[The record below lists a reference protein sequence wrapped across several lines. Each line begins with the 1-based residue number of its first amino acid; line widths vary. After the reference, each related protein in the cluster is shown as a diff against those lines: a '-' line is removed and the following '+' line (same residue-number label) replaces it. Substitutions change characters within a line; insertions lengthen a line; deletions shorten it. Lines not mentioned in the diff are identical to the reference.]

1 MWNRKLVISLAL
13 LISAC
18 SLLRAEPTVE
28 TVLEGLKNPVAV
40 VLQPETDV
48 IFVAE
53 SGAGR
58 VIRIVDGKA
67 EVVITGFPLEKYGE
81 GPKYSIG
88 PLGLAF
94 LDKDHLVVGGGGLP
108 DGEELLRCYKLPE
121 AGSIEASEMV
131 SSSSLKPVDDV
142 GGEGNFYGLARTSG
156 ALFVTCNGDDTKG
169 WIARALLVGGV
180 EKTVAPLQRVIATKV
195 ATGLDA
201 PVALTVSPDG
211 NLVVGQMGEIK
222 VAGDSGLTFY
232 HPTSGK
238 RLAHFATGLHDI
250 SGLAYGPGGMLY
262 ATDFSWLKPDQGS
275 LSQLLSVRERK
286 QTVKARRILP
296 LERPTAITF
305 DQSGAALVTVIGSG
319 EKPDSG
325 KLLRIELDP

>member
-1 MWNRKLVISLAL
+1 MQFPATGDADLAVRVDE
-13 LISAC
+13 AKH
-18 SLLRAEPTVE
+18 RQGPE
-28 TVLEGLKNPVAV
+28 AV
-40 VLQPETDV
+40 
-48 IFVAE
+48 
-53 SGAGR
+53 
-58 VIRIVDGKA
+58 
-67 EVVITGFPLEKYGE
+67 
-81 GPKYSIG
+81 
-88 PLGLAF
+88 
-94 LDKDHLVVGGGGLP
+94 
-108 DGEELLRCYKLPE
+108 LRCEIVLPGKRRAVDRVE
-121 AGSIEASEMV
+121 EVKRDRGN
-131 SSSSLKPVDDV
+131 SLVTQLQGHLHHV
-142 GGEGNFYGLARTSG
+142 LFCLA
-156 ALFVTCNGDDTKG
+156 CNGDDTKG
-169 WIARALLVGGV
+169 WIAKALLVGGV
-180 EKTVAPLQRVIATKV
+180 EKTVAPLQRAIATKV

-201 PVALTVSPDG
+201 PVALAVSPDG

-232 HPTSGK
+232 HPASGK

-286 QTVKARRILP
+286 QTVRARLVLP